1 MAGTVRR
8 HFMKQLVTIKSYMS
22 SHEMLVDRSRL
33 ESFGIECFT
42 KDEITA
48 QVLNF
53 YSQLKGGI
61 QLQVRQRDLQKA
73 REILAD
79 NSAEEAGT
87 AD

>member
-1 MAGTVRR
+1 MNE
-8 HFMKQLVTIKSYMS
+8 LVTIKSYMA
-22 SHEMLVDRSRL
+22 SHELLVDRSKL

-42 KDEITA
+42 KDEMTS

-61 QLQVRQRDLQKA
+61 QLQVRKNDLQKA

-79 NSAEEAGT
+79 ELNKEEEEN
-87 AD
+87 